1 LSGLILMNP
10 ELKIKARDDSGI
22 FIIKKAKLAAK

>member
-1 LSGLILMNP
+1 MNP